1 MLLIDTIKNSTS
13 AIKKR
18 CATIESKQHAETYAK
33 ALAQLAQTTESIK
46 ETLDCAAVMKE
57 SGIVDTPLMDETTR
71 SDLLT
76 CINDCGNGVSEMK
89 LTLEAV
95 RLLKSKGDA
104 VATQIKI
111 IWRDASVKYSDGSKG
126 YLSMIGGLSS
136 DPKRAKELAD
146 NITKTV
152 AGDPSIKA
160 VRSLVADVAEAKQ
173 ITEEFSLNP
182 EVEAFLKKV
191 SSQRATVVD
200 LTPNVLTWL
209 KEKNLTGKLK
219 IRF

>member
-1 MLLIDTIKNSTS
+1 MLLTDTIMNSTS
-13 AIKKR
+13 AIKR
-18 CATIESKQHAETYAK
+18 RRATIESKQHAETYAK

-76 CINDCGNGVSEMK
+76 CINDCGNDVSEMK

-111 IWRDASVKYSDGSKG
+111 VWRDASVKYSDGSKG

-136 DPKRAKELAD
+136 DPKRTKELAD

-160 VRSLVADVAEAKQ
+160 VKSLVVDVAEAKR
-173 ITEEFSLNP
+173 IADEFSLNP
-182 EVEAFLKKV
+182 EIEAFLKKV
-191 SSQRATVVD
+191 SSLQATFVD
-200 LTPNVLTWL
+200 LTPEILEWL
-209 KEKNLTGKLK
+209 KEKKLTSKLK